1 MIVSA
6 AGFCAK
12 RDPAPSSR
20 EAKTAKV
27 LFNNLESEI
36 CNLSLP
42 PLQFCPQHVEEAT
55 LWQVDELHDVLRL
68 PADDAVTLPQRST
81 LLAVHGEI
89 SLFLRLLHLDH
100 DLGTVRHEQRTVR
113 ERVRRNRR

>member
-6 AGFCAK
+6 AGFCANS
-12 RDPAPSSR
+12 DALLSSR

-27 LFNNLESEI
+27 LFSDLKSKI

-42 PLQFCPQHVEEAT
+42 PLEFRPQHVEEAA
-55 LWQVDELHDVLRL
+55 LRQVDKLHDVLRL
-68 PADDAVTLPQRST
+68 PADDAITLPQRST
-81 LLAVHGEI
+81 LLAIDGEV

-100 DLGTVRHEQRTVR
+100 DLRPVRNEQRTVR
-113 ERVRRNRR
+113 KCVRRN